1 MKTKSIILYIF
12 LILTLDLTNSLA
24 STYLQTELKLKEGV
38 KGDSTSFVTVDER
51 KIEVKEGVKST
62 LFMGNFTL
70 NLGFQKIDTT
80 SLSFSLTLLTLAPD
94 LERIFKEP
102 LIGIGHTYSIKEI
115 KLKGKRVFKLELTPS
130 GYLEK
135 EDSCNYLLTDS
146 LWLYN
151 NKVVHF
157 AITYMENSLAD
168 YFFNMNRNYLE
179 LDYKK
184 IKHYFNF
191 SYPQTLK
198 IDYFICPCEIPG
210 AIWDPRLN
218 LSLDPSK
225 HKIYV
230 LFDKDKESVDF
241 PGPLLLLLYEY
252 WGYAPAFV
260 AEGASGYLG
269 MGYYYAKKL
278 KDKGE
283 LIPLSRLKISK
294 DYRQAPVDIALIEA
308 SSFISYLIDAYNMDD
323 FRKFYIRATDL
334 TFDQAFK
341 EVYSKNLVQM
351 EKDWLSFLDRYKPI
365 EGDLESLADR
375 KVNYRYYSEAIE
387 PYKDALAI
395 YAGYSEQKNILRI
408 MSKLGAAYFS
418 IGDYASARNYYRQ
431 MASIDTLNPGDHFIM
446 GNLYLLQGEK
456 DSAQTEYLIAFKLDT
471 NYASPWTKLGEI
483 LLDEGQLDRAK
494 EDFEKAKKLNPSAL
508 DWVEIY
514 SGLAKVYSEKKDTSK
529 AQQNLYSALQY
540 SNYYLSSQK
549 TISADPYLKIGEI
562 YLSLGAIDSALVP
575 LKLAEF
581 IEDRPAYLGE
591 IYLKLGE
598 AYQQKGE
605 KDTAKAYFQQVL
617 LIPSGLKE
625 KNLAQE
631 RLKSVE

>member
-1 MKTKSIILYIF
+1 MKPKSVIFSVIIF
-12 LILTLDLTNSLA
+12 LTLNLATSLA
-24 STYLQTELKLKEGV
+24 STYLQADLKLKEGV
-38 KGDSTSFVTVDER
+38 KGDSANFVTVDER

-70 NLGFQKIDTT
+70 DLGFQKIDTT
-80 SLSFSLTLLTLAPD
+80 SLSLNLTLLTLAPD
-94 LERIFKEP
+94 LERIFREP
-102 LIGIGHTYSIKEI
+102 LIGIGHTYSIKDI
-115 KLKGKRVFKLELTPS
+115 KLKGKRVFNLELTPS
-130 GYLEK
+130 GYIEK

-151 NKVVHF
+151 NKVIHF

-168 YFFNMNRNYLE
+168 YFFNMNRKYLE

-184 IKHYFNF
+184 IKHYFKF

-198 IDYFICPCEIPG
+198 IDYFICPCEIPE

-252 WGYAPAFV
+252 WGYSPAFV

-269 MGYYYAKKL
+269 MSYYNAKKL
-278 KDKGE
+278 KEKGE

-294 DYRQAPVDIALIEA
+294 DYRQAPADKAFIEA
-308 SSFISYLIDAYNMDD
+308 SSFISYLIDAYNMDT
-323 FRKFYIRATDL
+323 FRKFYTLATDL

-341 EVYSKNLVQM
+341 EVYSKTLVQM
-351 EKDWLSFLDRYKPI
+351 EKDWLSFLDRYKP
-365 EGDLESLADR
+365 LEDELVSLADR
-375 KVNYRYYSEAIE
+375 EVNFRYYNEAIE
-387 PYKDALAI
+387 PYKDALKI
-395 YAGYSEQKNILRI
+395 YAGYSEQENILRI
-408 MSKLGAAYFS
+408 MNKLAGAYFS
-418 IGDYASARNYYRQ
+418 TGDYESTRNYYRQ
-431 MASIDTLNPGDHFIM
+431 MTLIDTLNPGDHYIL
-446 GNLYLLQGEK
+446 GNLYLLQGQK
-456 DSAQTEYLIAFKLDT
+456 DSAQTEYLKAIKLDT
-471 NYASPWTKLGEI
+471 NFASPWVKLGRI

-508 DWVEIY
+508 NWVEIC

-562 YLSLGAIDSALVP
+562 YLSLGETDSALVP

-581 IEDRPAYLGE
+581 LEDRPAYLGE
-591 IYLKLGE
+591 IYLKLGQ

-605 KDTAKAYFQQVL
+605 KDKAKAYFQQVL
-617 LIPSGLKE
+617 LIPSGMEE
-625 KNLAQE
+625 KRLAQE
-631 RLKSVE
+631 RLKSVD

>member
-1 MKTKSIILYIF
+1 MKTKSFILSIF
-12 LILTLDLTNSLA
+12 FILTLNLTTSLA
-24 STYLQTELKLKEGV
+24 STYLQAGLKLKEGV

-80 SLSFSLTLLTLAPD
+80 SLSLSLTLLTLAPD
-94 LERIFKEP
+94 LQRIFKEP
-102 LIGIGHTYSIKEI
+102 LIGIGHTYSIKDI

-130 GYLEK
+130 GYIEK

-151 NKVVHF
+151 DKVVHF

-184 IKHYFNF
+184 IKHYFSF

-198 IDYFICPCEIPG
+198 IDYFTCPCEIPE

-241 PGPLLLLLYEY
+241 PGPLLLLLYEF
-252 WGYAPAFV
+252 WGYSPAFV

-269 MGYYYAKKL
+269 QGYYDAKKL
-278 KDKGE
+278 KEKGE
-283 LIPLSRLKISK
+283 LIPLSGLKISK
-294 DYRQAPVDIALIEA
+294 DYRQAPVDIAFIEA
-308 SSFISYLIDAYNMDD
+308 SSFISYLIDAYNMDN
-323 FRKFYIRATDL
+323 FRRFYTRATDL

-341 EVYSKNLVQM
+341 EVYSKTLVQM

-365 EGDLESLADR
+365 EEDLESIADR

-395 YAGYSEQKNILRI
+395 YAGYSEKSNILRI

-418 IGDYASARNYYRQ
+418 IGDYESARNYYGQ
-431 MASIDTLNPGDHFIM
+431 MALIDTLNPGDHYIL
-446 GNLYLLQGEK
+446 GNLYLLQSQK
-456 DSAQTEYLIAFKLDT
+456 DSAQAEYLKAVNLDT
-471 NYASPWTKLGEI
+471 NYASPRIKLGEI
-483 LLDEGQLDRAK
+483 LLDKGQLDKAK
-494 EDFEKAKKLNPSAL
+494 EDFEKAKKLNPSNQ

-514 SGLAKVYSEKKDTSK
+514 SGLAKVYSAKKDTAQ

-540 SNYYLSSQK
+540 SQYLLSSEK
-549 TISADPYLKIGEI
+549 TISSNPYLKIGEI
-562 YLSLGAIDSALVP
+562 YLSLGALDSALVP

-581 IEDRPAYLGE
+581 IEDRPAYSGE

-605 KDTAKAYFQQVL
+605 KDLAKAYFQQVL
-617 LIPSGLKE
+617 LIPSGLEE
-625 KNLAQE
+625 KKLAQE

>member
-38 KGDSTSFVTVDER
+38 KGDSASFVTVDQR
-51 KIEVKEGVKST
+51 KVEVKEGVKST
-62 LFMGNFTL
+62 FFMGNFTL

-80 SLSFSLTLLTLAPD
+80 SLSLSLTLLTLAPD

-102 LIGIGHTYSIKEI
+102 LIGIGHTYSIKDI
-115 KLKGKRVFKLELTPS
+115 KLKDKRVFKLELTPS

-184 IKHYFNF
+184 IKHYFSF

-198 IDYFICPCEIPG
+198 IDYFICPCEIPE

-308 SSFISYLIDAYNMDD
+308 SSFISYLIDAYNMD
-323 FRKFYIRATDL
+323 
-334 TFDQAFK
+334 
-341 EVYSKNLVQM
+341 
-351 EKDWLSFLDRYKPI
+351 
-365 EGDLESLADR
+365 
-375 KVNYRYYSEAIE
+375 
-387 PYKDALAI
+387 
-395 YAGYSEQKNILRI
+395 
-408 MSKLGAAYFS
+408 
-418 IGDYASARNYYRQ
+418 
-431 MASIDTLNPGDHFIM
+431 
-446 GNLYLLQGEK
+446 
-456 DSAQTEYLIAFKLDT
+456 
-471 NYASPWTKLGEI
+471 
-483 LLDEGQLDRAK
+483 
-494 EDFEKAKKLNPSAL
+494 
-508 DWVEIY
+508 
-514 SGLAKVYSEKKDTSK
+514 
-529 AQQNLYSALQY
+529 
-540 SNYYLSSQK
+540 
-549 TISADPYLKIGEI
+549 
-562 YLSLGAIDSALVP
+562 
-575 LKLAEF
+575 
-581 IEDRPAYLGE
+581 
-591 IYLKLGE
+591 
-598 AYQQKGE
+598 
-605 KDTAKAYFQQVL
+605 
-617 LIPSGLKE
+617 
-625 KNLAQE
+625 
-631 RLKSVE
+631 